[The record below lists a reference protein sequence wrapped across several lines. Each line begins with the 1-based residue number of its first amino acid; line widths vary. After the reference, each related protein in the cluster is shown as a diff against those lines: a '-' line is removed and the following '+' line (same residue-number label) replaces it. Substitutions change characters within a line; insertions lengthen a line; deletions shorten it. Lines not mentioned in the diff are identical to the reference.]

1 MNKVIYMTK
10 IGLAYVKGAVPG
22 FEEFKKFQR
31 GI

>member
-10 IGLAYVKGAVPG
+10 IGLAYVKDAVLG
-22 FEEFKKFQR
+22 FEEFKR

>member
-22 FEEFKKFQR
+22 FEEFKR